1 MACEDF
7 QVELSAWVDGES
19 TGDERARLA
28 AHLQTCP
35 ACAETLRVLQH
46 NSLLLRTLTIPRA
59 PASVTQPA
67 MREVRTAGGGLSAPR
82 MLRVR
87 APYPS
92 AGIAAA
98 GLAAA
103 IAVAVFFGWHEF
115 ANGPSGS
122 AVPAKPASAGAGPA
136 KSGSFRLSSAQD
148 EAALAAAPARSGYDF
163 RDPNSH
169 GRRDIGTF
177 DARERFAWEHGAWRH
192 EQRFGRDGWW
202 WQVGGGWYWYEQP
215 TAGPPPYVSEV
226 RFAGDPAPNGQN
238 PKNPTAASAPP
249 QRP

>member
-19 TGDERARLA
+19 TGNERARLA

-35 ACAETLRVLQH
+35 ACTETLRVLQR
-46 NSLLLRTLTIPRA
+46 NSSLLRTLAIPRA

-67 MREVRTAGGGLSAPR
+67 RREVRAAGGRLSAPR

-87 APYPS
+87 ASYAS
-92 AGIAAA
+92 GGVAAA

-122 AVPAKPASAGAGPA
+122 AVPAKPASAAAGPA
-136 KSGSFRLSSAQD
+136 NSGSFRLSSAQD
-148 EAALAAAPARSGYDF
+148 EAALAPARPGYDF
-163 RDPNSH
+163 RDPHSH
-169 GRRDIGTF
+169 GRRDIGTL
-177 DARERFAWEHGAWRH
+177 DARERFAWEHGAWHH

-202 WQVGGGWYWYEQP
+202 WQVGGASYWYERP
-215 TAGPPPYVSEV
+215 TAGPPSYVSEV

-238 PKNPTAASAPP
+238 PKNPTAASAP